1 MADRQVG
8 WERLLAVALILVT
21 LVVLTWIA
29 DFSNADISFPAL
41 ATAMLVLVMGAAGKH
56 DAPE

>member
-1 MADRQVG
+1 MADRQFE

-29 DFSNADISFPAL
+29 DFSNADISFPAV
-41 ATAMLVLVMGAAGKH
+41 ATAMLVFVMGAAGKR

>member
-8 WERLLAVALILVT
+8 WERLLALALILVT

-29 DFSNADISFPAL
+29 DFRNADISFPAIV
-41 ATAMLVLVMGAAGKH
+41 TAMLVLVMGAAGKR